1 MTNNNPN
8 ADIWDF
14 LVVEELPPQTK
25 PSSTNTPLPN
35 GAKNETD

>member
-14 LVVEELPPQTK
+14 LVVELPPQTK
-25 PSSTNTPLPN
+25 PLTTNPTRPN
-35 GAKNETD
+35 RNKSETD